1 MTFDHQKVKLIAVTK
16 PVNLSQSAEDLISY
30 CARVSNPSNQ
40 ENFATSSRLL
50 KYCIEHEHWSIFE
63 MVNIVLEVQTTR
75 DIGRQILRHKS
86 FSFQEF
92 SQRYADASQLGFVNR
107 DTRLQDET
115 NRQNS
120 IELDYHDS
128 EHNKLDSLW
137 RLKQGEI
144 LRETRNAYQWALDNG
159 VAKEQA
165 RAILP
170 EGLTMSRM
178 YMNGTL
184 RSYIHWC
191 TLRMGHETQKEHR
204 DIAEKAW
211 DILCE
216 EFQFLK
222 DL

>member
-1 MTFDHQKVKLIAVTK
+1 MFEYQKVKLIAVTK
-16 PVNLSQSAEDLISY
+16 PLNLAQSAEDLISY

-63 MVNIVLEVQTTR
+63 MVNVILEIETTR

-92 SQRYADASQLGFVNR
+92 SQRYADATQLGFTNR
-107 DTRLQDET
+107 DTRLQDT
-115 NRQNS
+115 KNRQKS
-120 IELDYHDS
+120 IELDHHDA
-128 EHNKLDSLW
+128 EHNRLDSLW
-137 RLKQGEI
+137 RLKQGEV
-144 LRETRNAYQWALDNG
+144 LKETRNAYQWALDNG
-159 VAKEQA
+159 IAKEQA

-191 TLRMGHETQKEHR
+191 TIRMGHETQKEHR